1 MAAPPLPS
9 PPHCH
14 LPQINSNL
22 SHSTEQLLV
31 LAGFA
36 LSVSWPVQ
44 ELERREI
51 CIFSNIHSGPS
62 DTVGVQSIGALP
74 PPETIVFLTQVL
86 PCQCRDI
93 ALGHGVRGQRTWDR
107 GQGTEDRGHTG
118 TGDKGH
124 RVWERGQRTR
134 IWDRDLN
141 AQWRHSDNLITM
153 RQRPTE

>member
-1 MAAPPLPS
+1 M
-9 PPHCH
+9 
-14 LPQINSNL
+14 
-22 SHSTEQLLV
+22 

-93 ALGHGVRGQRTWDR
+93 ALGHG
-107 GQGTEDRGHTG
+107 TEDRGHG
-118 TGDKGH
+118 TGDK
-124 RVWERGQRTR
+124 EQRTED
-134 IWDRDLN
+134 ILGQGIKDIGFWKGDRG
-141 AQWRHSDNLITM
+141 IGYGTG
-153 RQRPTE
+153 T

>member
-1 MAAPPLPS
+1 M
-9 PPHCH
+9 
-14 LPQINSNL
+14 
-22 SHSTEQLLV
+22 

-93 ALGHGVRGQRTWDR
+93 TLGHGVRGQK
-107 GQGTEDRGHTG
+107 
-118 TGDKGH
+118 TGDK
-124 RVWERGQRTR
+124 EQRTAD
-134 IWDRDLN
+134 ILGLGIEDIGFGKGDRG
-141 AQWRHSDNLITM
+141 IGYGTG
-153 RQRPTE
+153 T

>member
-1 MAAPPLPS
+1 MAINIFISIKARNYNWLQTECNHKLAFYIEQFIFGLNNWLGGSPSPPLPS

-93 ALGHGVRGQRTWDR
+93 ALGHGVRGH
-107 GQGTEDRGHTG
+107 GTRN
-118 TGDKGH
+118 
-124 RVWERGQRTR
+124 RGQRTY
-134 IWDRDLN
+134 
-141 AQWRHSDNLITM
+141 
-153 RQRPTE
+153 